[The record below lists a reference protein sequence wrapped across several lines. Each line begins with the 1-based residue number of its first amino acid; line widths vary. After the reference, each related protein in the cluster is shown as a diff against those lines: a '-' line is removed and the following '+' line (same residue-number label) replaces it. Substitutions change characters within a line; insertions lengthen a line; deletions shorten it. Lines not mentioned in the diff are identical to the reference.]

1 MSSLIIQ
8 GPTRLKGEV
17 TPSGAKNAALKQIA
31 ACLLTDQEVI
41 LHNLPRVL
49 DVENMLLLIEKLGC
63 QVEWSE
69 SHTTKVTCQTLTS
82 HKIDPILAGKMR
94 ASVVLVGPL
103 LARLKKAVLPLSGGD
118 KIGKRPIDTHLDGF
132 RKLGVNSVGKN
143 ESLNPVHGGQK
154 NRHYF
159 DGSKIKAA
167 EFFLSEMSV
176 TATENLMMLTS
187 LIPGQTILRG
197 CAAEPE
203 IEDLAL
209 MLNKMGAKISGAGT
223 HTITIKGVDRL
234 HGCEHTVI
242 PDRIEVG
249 TLACAIT
256 ASRGKGII
264 KDVILEHIDNLLNKF
279 EKMDVN
285 FETKVLRQESGK
297 TWIDLILK
305 PSPNL
310 KPIFIDTRPY
320 PGFSTDLQAPMTL
333 LLTQAKGESRVF
345 ETLFEGRLNYIKEL
359 NKMGA
364 KIKILDK
371 HNIIIRGPSRLRSAE
386 IQIPDIRA
394 GATLVLAGLIA
405 HGKTVVKDIQ
415 ILERGYERLEC
426 KLRSLGAKIDRS
438 LDNQHPAARN

>member
-1 MSSLIIQ
+1 
-8 GPTRLKGEV
+8 
-17 TPSGAKNAALKQIA
+17 
-31 ACLLTDQEVI
+31 
-41 LHNLPRVL
+41 
-49 DVENMLLLIEKLGC
+49 
-63 QVEWSE
+63 
-69 SHTTKVTCQTLTS
+69 
-82 HKIDPILAGKMR
+82 
-94 ASVVLVGPL
+94 
-103 LARLKKAVLPLSGGD
+103 
-118 KIGKRPIDTHLDGF
+118 
-132 RKLGVNSVGKN
+132 
-143 ESLNPVHGGQK
+143 
-154 NRHYF
+154 
-159 DGSKIKAA
+159 
-167 EFFLSEMSV
+167 MSV